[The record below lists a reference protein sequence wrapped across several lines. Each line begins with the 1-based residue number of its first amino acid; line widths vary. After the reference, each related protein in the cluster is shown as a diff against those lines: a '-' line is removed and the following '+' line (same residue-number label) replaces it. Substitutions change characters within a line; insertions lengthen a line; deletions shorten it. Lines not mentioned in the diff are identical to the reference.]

1 MLDAGYFMPVRAFTN
16 NLATILLFAVIGT
29 LFNALTIGLSLF
41 GISELGWL
49 GSNDDGPIRISILE
63 CLTFS
68 SLISAVDPV
77 AVLAVFE
84 EIHVNKVLYI
94 LVFGESLL
102 NDAVTVVLYRMF
114 ETFNEIGENNL
125 LPGDIIKGLL
135 SFFVVSLG
143 GISVGIIFGF
153 LTAAIS
159 RFAHHVRVI
168 EPVFVFVMSY
178 MAYLIAELLSLS
190 SIMS

>member
-1 MLDAGYFMPVRAFTN
+1 MFV
-16 NLATILLFAVIGT
+16 
-29 LFNALTIGLSLF
+29 
-41 GISELGWL
+41 L

-102 NDAVTVVLYRMF
+102 NDAVTVV
-114 ETFNEIGENNL
+114 
-125 LPGDIIKGLL
+125 
-135 SFFVVSLG
+135 S
-143 GISVGIIFGF
+143 
-153 LTAAIS
+153 
-159 RFAHHVRVI
+159 
-168 EPVFVFVMSY
+168 
-178 MAYLIAELLSLS
+178 
-190 SIMS
+190 